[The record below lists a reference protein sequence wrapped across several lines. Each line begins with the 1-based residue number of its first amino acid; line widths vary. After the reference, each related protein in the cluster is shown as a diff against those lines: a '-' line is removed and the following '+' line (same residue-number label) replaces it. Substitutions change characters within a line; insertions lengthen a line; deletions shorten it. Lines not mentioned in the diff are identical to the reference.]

1 MFRISGDINFE
12 ILVEDSDTGGPS
24 LITVRIECL
33 FAFQFWY
40 CELCVKNQWG
50 GWAESIILLVF
61 IWCGYFSYRWLRGGG
76 VGQKVIFRS
85 SWNRIFCLL
94 LRLKSRTAWGAF
106 HRPAFMVWCWS
117 REREGLGESK
127 ILFCYPRGLRASP
140 QIYRGR
146 GGLIYCVWSI
156 CRWLS
161 QWWLVFVLLRCCCG
175 W

>member
-1 MFRISGDINFE
+1 MIRISGDINFE

-94 LRLKSRTAWGAF
+94 LRLKSRRAWGAF
-106 HRPAFMVWCWS
+106 RRPAFMVLVLIKGT
-117 REREGLGESK
+117 R
-127 ILFCYPRGLRASP
+127 
-140 QIYRGR
+140 RGR
-146 GGLIYCVWSI
+146 WV
-156 CRWLS
+156 
-161 QWWLVFVLLRCCCG
+161 QDFVLLPQGFESFPSDLSRAG
-175 W
+175 WPNLLRVEYL